1 MDIRKLIEEID
12 SIRQIAE
19 TWKETD
25 KTPEIEKGIV
35 LDKLKK
41 LYEMLLLLQQP
52 TPTVAETECA
62 IRAAED
68 TAAPAAVPIPA
79 AEPVI
84 GNEIVPETVNV
95 PPIVEPTAPPIAEI
109 ETTVSVEQQLFGDE
123 QTVRPRMDKQV
134 ILSLYGDAPTQ
145 PTHPHNPT
153 PQARSY
159 EAPHPAPPVAA
170 PEPAGQNGP
179 ASDTA
184 AHKKVLGETFAN
196 GNGVAMNEV
205 LGKQTAH
212 ADVASKLQSQSISG
226 DLRQCIGINDRFML
240 IRSLFNGNADQYAAA
255 IAQLNAFTD
264 MNDALLYIQENYQ
277 WDPDSEGVRLLVDL
291 LERKLG

>member
-95 PPIVEPTAPPIAEI
+95 PPIVEPTAPPIAKRRSPSNSSFS
-109 ETTVSVEQQLFGDE
+109 ETSRPSVRAW
-123 QTVRPRMDKQV
+123 TNR
-134 ILSLYGDAPTQ
+134 
-145 PTHPHNPT
+145 
-153 PQARSY
+153 
-159 EAPHPAPPVAA
+159 
-170 PEPAGQNGP
+170 
-179 ASDTA
+179 
-184 AHKKVLGETFAN
+184 
-196 GNGVAMNEV
+196 
-205 LGKQTAH
+205 
-212 ADVASKLQSQSISG
+212 
-226 DLRQCIGINDRFML
+226 
-240 IRSLFNGNADQYAAA
+240 
-255 IAQLNAFTD
+255 
-264 MNDALLYIQENYQ
+264 
-277 WDPDSEGVRLLVDL
+277 
-291 LERKLG
+291 